1 MTQWQRFIKVFY
13 DFSERCEDDYD
24 IMVRALK
31 IAGMDRR
38 PNIIRKNIE
47 EIEEGKAFC
56 DSYLKFFKLVD
67 HDTVVK
73 AKRFIQLENGNQP
86 TLF

>member
-1 MTQWQRFIKVFY
+1 VTQWQRFISEFY
-13 DFSERCEDDYD
+13 DFAEKCEDDYD

-31 IAGMDRR
+31 MAGMDRR

-47 EIEEGKAFC
+47 EIQEGKAFC
-56 DSYLKFFKLVD
+56 NEYLKYFKIVNMD
-67 HDTVVK
+67 IVVK
-73 AKRFIQLENGNQP
+73 AKRFIQLEHGNQP